1 MSWRSCSLIA
11 TCMPCCCTV
20 SFSPKYATS
29 NTQWAMCV
37 SGKMSILLLP
47 LTGCSTNPGPTT
59 IETYFDDLEPDFQKF
74 LQHSHG
80 NEHEVTRAPP
90 TSSSNTII

>member
-1 MSWRSCSLIA
+1 MLQ
-11 TCMPCCCTV
+11 TTPCHEGLVHWLQLACLV
-20 SFSPKYATS
+20 VARYPFLL
-29 NTQWAMCV
+29 NTQQAILNEQCV
-37 SGKMSILLLP
+37 SLESGKMSILLLP

-80 NEHEVTRAPP
+80 KEVSVVCAG
-90 TSSSNTII
+90 